1 MRSYGMILLAVVG
14 CSDARDVHTL
24 AQPIVGGHLDYA
36 DPATVYLDV
45 GCSGTL
51 VSPRTVLTAE
61 HCLEETIAVYFGAN
75 ADDVTGTWIDVVHA
89 AGHPTADLAMLT
101 LAEPAPTLPV
111 ALNDDDLDAHI
122 GRSLRIVGF
131 GVTSEDGDDVGVK
144 RAAVATLAEVE
155 DDIMY
160 ATNTPSGTCYGDSGG
175 PNFMTIAGGERLI
188 GVTSFGTEECGSG
201 LDGSVRVDW
210 YYDWIVDYIAAHD
223 EAPSAK
229 ADDADLD
236 KPAIGH
242 DDDLIG
248 GCAASGGATG
258 AWPIVLALG
267 LLVVARR
274 RSRMR
279 ALAIV
284 VATVSASCVVGEE
297 SPLSTP
303 GLDDDFAAAARTY
316 DVPADLLRAI
326 AYVETRWQSVEAEE
340 HAGHAGGAG
349 VFGLSGDNLVLG
361 AAAAG
366 IDPDVARRDLGA
378 NLAAA
383 AARLAMLARAHQVA
397 GSDLSTWSSV
407 IADFAQT
414 ADAEARAA
422 YVDDVIRVLA
432 TGARRLDEDGTLIAS
447 IDPHRELPM
456 PANTGGERAAVDFPG
471 AVWRSSPNYGSRG
484 AYGVS
489 LVVIHSCE
497 GSYASCWG
505 YLRTAGVSAHY
516 VVKEDGSEVTQ
527 LVREANRA
535 WHVAASYDCAR
546 AGNQQCEYD
555 GVSTNNFAVGIEH
568 AGYAS
573 QASWSSGLLD
583 TSAKLTCAVTKAHD
597 IPRDRDHIVSHG
609 QLQPW
614 NRVDPG
620 PNWPW
625 DDYIDRVRA
634 HCGDGGGGGGGGGG
648 NATIIVDSNSANN
661 DPQVAKL
668 ELIGAWTASTNTA
681 GYYGT
686 GYWVAQTAPTTA
698 PANFWFYVPS
708 AGTRTIDAWWTTGS
722 DRTAATF
729 VAFDA
734 AGDEVGRSTVDQRTQ
749 GSQWVTLG
757 AWNFRAGWNRVA
769 LSRWTS
775 AGKVVIADAVR
786 IR

>member
-1 MRSYGMILLAVVG
+1 MRSYGLILLAVVG
-14 CSDARDVHTL
+14 CSDAPDVQTL

-45 GCSGTL
+45 GCTGTL
-51 VSPRTVLTAE
+51 VSPRTVLTAD
-61 HCLEETIAVYFGAN
+61 HCLEEEIAVYFGAN
-75 ADDVTGTWIDVVHA
+75 ADGAGTWIDVVHRSS
-89 AGHPTADLAMLT
+89 HPTADLAMLT

-111 ALNDDDLDAHI
+111 VLNDEDLDAFI
-122 GRSLRIVGF
+122 GRSIRIVGF
-131 GVTSEDGDDVGVK
+131 GVTSENGDDVGQK
-144 RAAVATLAEVE
+144 RAAVAKLAEVD

-175 PNFMTIAGGERLI
+175 PNFMTIDGGERLI

-229 ADDADLD
+229 ADDASLD
-236 KPAIGH
+236 TPAIGH

-248 GCAASGGATG
+248 GCAANNNATG
-258 AWPIVLALG
+258 AWPIVLALA
-267 LLVVARR
+267 LLVAARR

-284 VATVSASCVVGEE
+284 VATASASCVVGEE

-303 GLDDDFAAAARTY
+303 GLDDDFEAAARTY
-316 DVPADLLRAI
+316 DVPADLLKAI
-326 AYVETRWQSVEAEE
+326 SYVETRWEMVEGGE
-340 HAGHAGGAG
+340 HEGHTGGAG
-349 VFGLSGDNLVLG
+349 LFGLSGDNLVRG
-361 AAAAG
+361 AEAAG
-366 IDPDVARRDLGA
+366 VAPDVAGRELGA
-378 NLAAA
+378 SLAAG
-383 AARLAMLARAHQVA
+383 AARLAMLARDRHVT
-397 GSDLSTWSSV
+397 GSDLATWSSV

-414 ADAEARAA
+414 TDADARTA
-422 YVDDVIRVLA
+422 YVDDVIRVLV
-432 TGARRLDEDGTLIAS
+432 TGARRLDEDGTLVAS
-447 IDPHRELPM
+447 IEPHRELPM
-456 PANTGGERAAVDFPG
+456 PASIGSERAAVDFPG
-471 AVWRSSPNYGSRG
+471 AVWRPSPNYGSRG
-484 AYGVS
+484 GYDVS

-505 YLRTAGVSAHY
+505 HLRTADVSAHY

-535 WHVAASYDCAR
+535 WHVAAAYDCAR
-546 AGNQQCEYD
+546 AGDQQCELD

-597 IPRDRDHIVSHG
+597 IPRDKYHIIAHG

-634 HCGDGGGGGGGGGG
+634 HCGDGGGGGG
-648 NATIIVDSNSANN
+648 NTTIIVDSNSANN
-661 DPQVAKL
+661 DPAIAKL
-668 ELIGAWTASTNTA
+668 ELIGSWSASTSA
-681 GYYGT
+681 PGYYGT

-698 PANFWFYVPS
+698 PAYFSFYLPS

-729 VAFDA
+729 VAFDSS
-734 AGDEVGRSTVDQRTQ
+734 GNEVGRTTVDQRTQ
-749 GSQWVTLG
+749 GSQWVPLG
-757 AWNFRAGWNRVA
+757 TWGFKAGWNRVA
-769 LSRWTS
+769 LSRWTT
-775 AGKVVIADAVR
+775 AGKVVVADAVR